1 MNIRRIYV
9 GSPNAFFRVWG
20 TPVVV
25 LLVAMCQQVS
35 LPAAGQDKP
44 ASPESTPSTEA
55 KPDEQLEINR
65 NALLAGPSEQIRIKA
80 ALVMLSSED
89 PLARKILIDTLK
101 QAENSAARAAVCKAL
116 IQMRVAQ
123 KPIEN
128 KQEFIQ
134 PLLQILTTDDSVGAE
149 LAAEATLIFRYEQI
163 RKGLEAIVT
172 ESSLPV
178 KARLNAI
185 YALKLQPDMRVI
197 FTLMAL
203 LDDSESQVAAAAE
216 AALHS
221 LGIPVGEDVQA
232 RQQIVDKLKRQGPE
246 AFLRDRLTRRETEIR
261 KLENELNLWRQRYRS
276 ALDRIY
282 DAISEDEAKGKFL
295 AEHLVGSEP
304 IAKLWA
310 LEKVAQRRR
319 GTNPQLPVEIGPI
332 LINLI
337 SDPDPE
343 VRLKIARV
351 LALMGELNSA
361 QPLAEQLKVEPD
373 DEVRMELFVALGGA
387 CYYASLP
394 DAKFKIPKEVR
405 EQALEWAVKYLSE
418 QEPKKA
424 QKGAE
429 VMKKLLEQGGLESA
443 EVNGYL
449 DLLTEKFNQQTQSA
463 TGTLRGELLSVMAG
477 LCAPQSVC
485 SAQARKRFKPL
496 FEEAL
501 SDKTDLVREAA
512 VDGLI
517 YIDKAGA
524 LRRLRKDFVNDPSA
538 IVRGK
543 LIALAGEIGA
553 TEDLVWLVEKI
564 GSNSESESAWQ
575 AMLKIFN
582 NSDADVLNKWIDEV
596 VSQNSQTKLS
606 DEQKIPFLEI
616 AQRKA
621 TGESKPEMLKNV
633 RQKLAD
639 LYIAIGQFERA
650 AEYLGLLRETA
661 QTVQEKEAILSDLL
675 VVYLRWPKVELG
687 AKLVENCLLEK
698 DLDPNNVIVRSIDD
712 YLSNPSPGADP
723 NTVLKA
729 LAETKLPQNRPK
741 WRQQLKKWAERLSK
755 AENGEKPRNNG
766 K

>member
-1 MNIRRIYV
+1 MSTKQLCLVVWLVMIICQPA
-9 GSPNAFFRVWG
+9 SPSV
-20 TPVVV
+20 
-25 LLVAMCQQVS
+25 
-35 LPAAGQDKP
+35 AGQDKP
-44 ASPESTPSTEA
+44 ALPAGRPPAEA

-80 ALVMLSSED
+80 AVVMLSSED
-89 PLARKILIDTLK
+89 PLAREILLEALM

-116 IQMRVAQ
+116 IQFRVEH
-123 KPIEN
+123 KPVKN

-134 PLLQILTTDDSVGAE
+134 PLLNILTTDDSVGAK
-149 LAAEATLIFRYEQI
+149 LAAEATLLFTYEQI
-163 RKGLEAIVT
+163 QQGLEAIVT
-172 ESSLPV
+172 EVSLPV
-178 KARLNAI
+178 KARLNVI
-185 YALKLQPDMRVI
+185 YALKLQPDIKAI
-197 FTLMAL
+197 FTLMNL
-203 LDDSESQVAAAAE
+203 LDDSESQVAAAAQ

-221 LGIPVGEDVQA
+221 LGIPVGKDAEV
-232 RQQIVDKLKRQGPE
+232 RQKIIDELKRQGPE
-246 AFLRDRLTRRETEIR
+246 AFLRDRLISRETEIR
-261 KLENELNLWRQRYRS
+261 KLENELNVWRQRYRS

-282 DAISEDEAKGKFL
+282 DAISEDLAKGKFL
-295 AEHLVGSEP
+295 VVHLAGAEP

-337 SDPDPE
+337 SDPDME
-343 VRLKIARV
+343 IRLKTARV

-361 QPLAEQLKVEPD
+361 QNLADQLKVEPD

-394 DAKFKIPKEVR
+394 DSKFKIPKEVK
-405 EQALEWAVKYLSE
+405 EQTLEWAVKYLSE

-429 VMKKLLEQGGLESA
+429 VMKKLLEQGGLES
-443 EVNGYL
+443 VKVDRYL
-449 DLLTEKFNQQTQSA
+449 DLLAEKFNQQTKTA
-463 TGTLRGELLSVMAG
+463 NGTLRGELLSAMAG
-477 LCAPQSVC
+477 LCAPQSFYN
-485 SAQARKRFKPL
+485 AQAKKRFKPL
-496 FEEAL
+496 FEAAL

-538 IVRGK
+538 IVRKK
-543 LIALAGEIGA
+543 LIDLAGEIGA
-553 TEDLVWLVEKI
+553 KEDLVWLVEKV
-564 GSNSESESAWQ
+564 GSNSESEPAWQ

-582 NSDADVLNKWIDEV
+582 NSDAGVLNEWIDKV
-596 VSQNSQTKLS
+596 ISQNSQTKLS
-606 DEQKIPFLEI
+606 DEQKISFLEI

-621 TGESKPEMLKNV
+621 ASENKPEMLKNV

-661 QTVQEKEAILSDLL
+661 QTMQEKEAFLSNLL

-698 DLDPNNVIVRSIDD
+698 DLDPNNVIVRSIDE

-723 NTVLKA
+723 NTVLKV
-729 LAETKLPQNRPK
+729 LAETKTPQSRPK
-741 WRQQLKKWAERLSK
+741 WRQQLKKWAESLDK
-755 AENGEKPRNNG
+755 AENKEKPRNSSE
-766 K
+766 